1 MYAAGVL
8 LLGFLLPA
16 ASAWTEHHYVHG
28 AAPLFDLVG
37 KWLVFWATGVRLT
50 IAGIRQQARPRLTSQ
65 GIFGMTS
72 DDPLPFVRELGVANL
87 AAGLV
92 GLFVLWRPDFVLPA
106 ALSSAVFYFLAG
118 VWHAAHKNR
127 GFNRSVALYSDLL
140 LGLLFAAYVGLTI
153 AANAGFAIVIP
164 R

>member
-1 MYAAGVL
+1 MYTVGVL

-16 ASAWTEHHYVHG
+16 ASAWAEHSYAHG
-28 AAPLFDLVG
+28 AAPLFDLAG

-65 GIFGMTS
+65 GIFGIAS

-87 AAGLV
+87 AAGIV
-92 GLFVLWRPDFVLPA
+92 GLCVVWRPDFILPA

-118 VWHAAHKNR
+118 IWHATHKNR
-127 GFNRSVALYSDLL
+127 GFNQSVALYSDLL
-140 LGLLFAAYVGLTI
+140 LGLFFAAYTGLTI
-153 AANAGFAIVIP
+153 AANAGIDIP
-164 R
+164 RH